1 MFFMIMYLLLIGS
14 SGLTCSNG
22 MRCAYLHGYS
32 LTMYTSIK
40 NGYSLTTYTS
50 TENGYSLTT
59 YTSTE
64 HALPHHVYKYR
75 ACPPSPPPNQP
86 EFVPWLPTFSFK
98 VVHFVAHLSLTC
110 IISEE
115 S

>member
-1 MFFMIMYLLLIGS
+1 MIMYLLLIGS
-14 SGLTCSNG
+14 SDVQQWNEVCKQ
-22 MRCAYLHGYS
+22 AYLHGYS
-32 LTMYTSIK
+32 LTM
-40 NGYSLTTYTS
+40 YTS

-64 HALPHHVYKYR
+64 HALPHPLLIKQDLYLV
-75 ACPPSPPPNQP
+75 
-86 EFVPWLPTFSFK
+86 PTFSFK

>member
-1 MFFMIMYLLLIGS
+1 MGTPSPRILPHHVYKYREWVLSHHVYKYREWVLS
-14 SGLTCSNG
+14 HHVYEY
-22 MRCAYLHGYS
+22 R
-32 LTMYTSIK
+32 
-40 NGYSLTTYTS
+40 
-50 TENGYSLTT
+50 EWV
-59 YTSTE
+59 
-64 HALPHHVYKYR
+64 LPHHVYKYR
-75 ACPPSPPPNQP
+75 ACPPSPPPNQT